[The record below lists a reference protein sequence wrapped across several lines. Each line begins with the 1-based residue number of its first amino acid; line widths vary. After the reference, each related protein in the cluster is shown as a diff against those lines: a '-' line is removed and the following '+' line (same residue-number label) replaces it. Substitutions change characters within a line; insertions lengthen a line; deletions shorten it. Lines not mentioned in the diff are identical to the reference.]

1 METLEATVK
10 AAAEKVLN
18 GTGSY
23 IYARKGEYTLDH
35 DKPAPHLVFF
45 DPNGTEKENTS
56 DYNCMF
62 MFAEPDPETETR
74 EYRYEVTK
82 RMFIL
87 AKRFFWEL
95 DKHGLILISNR
106 PKEKVIKEFQSRV
119 SGMAYQCTITTPL
132 ELDCEELTFGL

>member
-45 DPNGTEKENTS
+45 DPTGRIGEQVS
-56 DYNCMF
+56 AYNCLF
-62 MFAEPDPETETR
+62 MFVEPDPDTETR
-74 EYRYEVTK
+74 EYRYELTK
-82 RMFIL
+82 RMFAL
-87 AKRFFWEL
+87 GQRFFHEL
-95 DKHGLILISNR
+95 DSNDLILMS
-106 PKEKVIKEFQSRV
+106 EKPVEKMVKEFQARV
-119 SGMAYQCTITTPL
+119 SGVAFQCTITTPL